1 MFEMIESLS
10 RFNIKRTLDQAIVS
24 IQSPYTYV
32 RDLPKKRVI
41 ENLMTMAE
49 QKAPNQFSTSQTGQ
63 DSNGG
68 GKVRINVQLRDQ
80 LKSNL
85 SEIAETHLEGKT
97 YTPAERA
104 NSVRRGTGHWK
115 PTKDKIS

>member
-1 MFEMIESLS
+1 M
-10 RFNIKRTLDQAIVS
+10 
-24 IQSPYTYV
+24 
-32 RDLPKKRVI
+32 
-41 ENLMTMAE
+41 
-49 QKAPNQFSTSQTGQ
+49 
-63 DSNGG
+63 
-68 GKVRINVQLRDQ
+68 QLRDQ

-115 PTKDKIS
+115 PTNDKINQALDLNEISCEINTEDSVESEETKIKIKAKNDQEDPDRQ